1 MMKTTKTTI
10 RLGETTLERRGRP
23 GWKELLPK
31 EHGVWAWLGL
41 PLVLALGLAPTVST
55 LLATGAVVIGF
66 GAAQGWGRAMRG
78 SRGAAVPTVIALL
91 LANLFGLGAVASA
104 VRPGVL
110 VATLLG
116 GGVVGLFGMSYLRG
130 LAPRHVGFELAAI
143 AGFVAIGAGIAVSGG
158 ADPSHTVAAAL
169 ALGAW
174 LVLGLWW
181 IKRMLAAVLKHRE
194 PWANGVWFGA
204 GAAGA
209 EPGGRHR
216 ARLPVGGRA
225 ARPLWRAHDDQPPRD
240 RRPRRQ
246 AHRPHRAGLGH
257 RHRARGGVL
266 VSHAAPRFRS
276 LRRRFFCDSPRQGSA
291 R

>member
-1 MMKTTKTTI
+1 MKTTI
-10 RLGETTLERRGRP
+10 RLRETTLERRGRP

-55 LLATGAVVIGF
+55 LLATCAVVSGF

-78 SRGAAVPTVIALL
+78 ARGAAVPTLIALL
-91 LANLFGLGAVASA
+91 CASLFGLGAVASA

-110 VATLLG
+110 VATLLSG
-116 GGVVGLFGMSYLRG
+116 GGVGLFGMSFLRG
-130 LAPRHVGFELAAI
+130 LAPRQVGFELAAI
-143 AGFVAIGAGIAVSGG
+143 TGFVAIGAGIAVSGG
-158 ADPSHTVAAAL
+158 ADREHIVVAAL

-204 GAAGA
+204 GATALSLAFGMVLGFPWVGA
-209 EPGGRHR
+209 
-216 ARLPVGGRA
+216 LPVLYVARITFNNPATVARDAKRIGLTELAWGIGIALA
-225 ARPLWRAHDDQPPRD
+225 AAL
-240 RRPRRQ
+240 
-246 AHRPHRAGLGH
+246 L
-257 RHRARGGVL
+257 
-266 VSHAAPRFRS
+266 
-276 LRRRFFCDSPRQGSA
+276 
-291 R
+291 